1 MITNNKCKVCKTVL
15 REQIEKLM
23 IENNS
28 SQYVE
33 TWCNDHNFS
42 ISHTSIIRHMNNHY
56 RNEYGEYVTNYNK
69 KENKDD
75 ILTELEKSI
84 IEDDLETYQEFLNR
98 FKVDIKKLQ
107 SNDDYEKLYGSYQQI
122 ISEIIV
128 KSLYLI
134 DINLEKTIKNDGKYP
149 VEKIKSLRLLLEI
162 NDKINPINMSLNINR
177 AIQLI
182 SDNGFVVSEKV
193 E

>member
-1 MITNNKCKVCKTVL
+1 
-15 REQIEKLM
+15 
-23 IENNS
+23 
-28 SQYVE
+28 
-33 TWCNDHNFS
+33 
-42 ISHTSIIRHMNNHY
+42 MNNHY

-84 IEDDLETYQEFLNR
+84 IEDDNETYQEFLNR

>member
-84 IEDDLETYQEFLNR
+84 IEDDNETYQEFLNR